1 MQLQNATVAIADT
14 LQAEV
19 VVTDADAVGNAIV
32 EKDAVA
38 IIDADAIT
46 GDVSVVEQLLLQL

>member
-19 VVTDADAVGNAIV
+19 VVTDADVVGNAIV